1 MTSHSPLV
9 ISNLS
14 SKGNQ
19 NKVFRLVAGEKRPHE
34 LPDLFGVD
42 YDDVLFDWMGGSPRN
57 EELEFLKFAMK
68 RALQMENTQLQLMRR
83 RELEDLLGNDKASL
97 LIEQWKKEWQ

>member
-1 MTSHSPLV
+1 
-9 ISNLS
+9 
-14 SKGNQ
+14 
-19 NKVFRLVAGEKRPHE
+19 
-34 LPDLFGVD
+34 
-42 YDDVLFDWMGGSPRN
+42 
-57 EELEFLKFAMK
+57 MK

>member
-1 MTSHSPLV
+1 MM
-9 ISNLS
+9 N
-14 SKGNQ
+14 
-19 NKVFRLVAGEKRPHE
+19 
-34 LPDLFGVD
+34 
-42 YDDVLFDWMGGSPRN
+42 VLLDWMGGSPRN

>member
-42 YDDVLFDWMGGSPRN
+42 YDDVLLDWMGGSPRN